1 MALRLRDAVLSL
13 LKSDIDT
20 RFTAF
25 ELANRIVEKYPADY
39 EQKKQNSRFITTDAE
54 LRQQIAAEIGS
65 SRPRWQLR
73 HPELKTTEGRP
84 RRFYYSAQSASE
96 QVEVVEGNIT
106 SAQTTDTT
114 LELPQPREHDL
125 YPLLAAYN
133 LSEYGVHSKRI
144 DEKRSSNTR
153 GPRGNKWLHPDL
165 VGLQVMGQDWDRE
178 VQECVAKHFDKRT
191 KLWAF
196 EVKLLVNS
204 SNVRECFFQTVSNS
218 SWANFGYLVAAEI
231 EGDKTLRE
239 LRMLSAAH
247 GIGVIQLDTEN
258 PAESQELIP
267 AKERET
273 IGWEMVNRLAT
284 ENSDFMAYVTHVKHF
299 YQTGV
304 IRPVDWCLA

>member
-1 MALRLRDAVLSL
+1 MALTLKDVVLSL
-13 LKSDIDT
+13 LQSGDDT
-20 RFTAF
+20 RLTAF
-25 ELANRIVEKYPADY
+25 QLATLAVEKHPDVY
-39 EQKKQNSRFITTDAE
+39 EQKKQNSPRISTDAE

-65 SRPRWQLR
+65 SRPAWQR
-73 HPELKTTEGRP
+73 KHPELKITEGRP
-84 RRFYYSAQSASE
+84 RRYYYSAQSASE
-96 QVEVVEGNIT
+96 QVEVVEGSVT
-106 SAQTTDTT
+106 MAPSRHAPPKQS
-114 LELPQPREHDL
+114 EYDL
-125 YPLLAAYN
+125 YPMLADYN
-133 LSEYGVHSKRI
+133 QSEYGVHSKRI
-144 DEKRSSNTR
+144 DEKRSSKTR
-153 GPRGNKWLHPDL
+153 GPKGNKWLHPDV
-165 VGLQVMGQDWDRE
+165 VGLQVIGEDWDRE
-178 VQECVAKHFDKRT
+178 VQECVAKNFDKRT

-231 EGDKTLRE
+231 EGDKTLKE
-239 LRMLSAAH
+239 LRMLAAAH

-284 ENSDFMAYVTHVKHF
+284 ENKDFMEYITLVKHF

-304 IRPVDWCLA
+304 LKPADWKLA

>member
-1 MALRLRDAVLSL
+1 MGLRLKDVVLSIL
-13 LKSDIDT
+13 QSNVNT
-20 RFTAF
+20 RLTAIQ
-25 ELANRIVEKYPADY
+25 LASLAVEKHPVEYD
-39 EQKKQNSRFITTDAE
+39 QKKQSSRAISTDAE

-65 SRPRWQLR
+65 SRPNWQR
-73 HPELKTTEGRP
+73 KHPELKTTESRP
-84 RRFYYSAQSASE
+84 RRYYYSAQSASE

-106 SAQTTDTT
+106 SAQTADTT

-133 LSEYGVHSKRI
+133 LSENGVHSKRI

-153 GPRGNKWLHPDL
+153 GPKGNKWLHPDL

-273 IGWEMVNRLAT
+273 IGWEMVNRLVT

-304 IRPVDWCLA
+304 IRLVDWCLD

>member
-1 MALRLRDAVLSL
+1 MALTLKDVVLSL
-13 LKSDIDT
+13 LQSGDDT
-20 RFTAF
+20 RLTAF
-25 ELANRIVEKYPADY
+25 QLATLAVEKHPDAY
-39 EQKKQNSRFITTDAE
+39 EQKKQNSPRISTDAE

-65 SRPRWQLR
+65 RRPAWQR
-73 HPELKTTEGRP
+73 KHPELKITEGRP
-84 RRFYYSAQSASE
+84 RRYYYSAQSASE
-96 QVEVVEGNIT
+96 QVEVVEGRV
-106 SAQTTDTT
+106 TTAPIRHAPPKQS
-114 LELPQPREHDL
+114 EYDL
-125 YPLLAAYN
+125 YPMLADYN
-133 LSEYGVHSKRI
+133 QSEYGVHSKRI

-153 GPRGNKWLHPDL
+153 GPKGNKWLHPDV
-165 VGLQVMGQDWDRE
+165 VGLQVIGEDWDRE
-178 VQECVAKHFDKRT
+178 VQECVAKNFDKRT

-231 EGDKTLRE
+231 EGDKTLKE
-239 LRMLSAAH
+239 LRMLATAH

-284 ENSDFMAYVTHVKHF
+284 ENKDFMEYITLVKHF

-304 IRPVDWCLA
+304 LKPADWKLA